1 MIALFHFVEAYI
13 YLLEVFIKVLIQRFS
28 NNNKLHL
35 HDYNEVLQY
44 CKIYLNLIIDSFL
57 NKIFK
62 IIWNILIIA
71 YFQPSVGLIILET
84 ALSLN

>member
-1 MIALFHFVEAYI
+1 MIALFDFVEVCI

-28 NNNKLHL
+28 NNNKLYL
-35 HDYNEVLQY
+35 HDYNEVLYY
-44 CKIYLNLIIDSFL
+44 CKSYLNLIIDSFL

-84 ALSLN
+84 ALSLS